1 MSLLQLKPALHRF
14 DKSRFNDISE
24 LQSTSPTRD
33 GWVAMM
39 ITCSE
44 LGFAPDSNSLFKPG
58 QLFIVQ
64 NFGNVVLPDSCV
76 TAGETRC
83 VIAATEREIQHII
96 VCGHLSCRTV
106 GHFLEKG
113 SRSVIWLEH
122 GNRLR
127 DLVQA
132 HYPHLTHQQM
142 VDVGAQEN
150 VLIQLEHLLADIDV
164 TGANIRVQ
172 GWLLDDDT
180 QRIYSYNVRSGQFE
194 RT

>member
-24 LQSTSPTRD
+24 LQRTSPTRD

-39 ITCSE
+39 MTCSE

-64 NFGNVVLPDSCV
+64 NFGNVVLPNSCV

-113 SRSVIWLEH
+113 SRSVIWLEN
-122 GNRLR
+122 GAEPVTARLQSPPG
-127 DLVQA
+127 DVLWHVQ
-132 HYPHLTHQQM
+132 
-142 VDVGAQEN
+142 
-150 VLIQLEHLLADIDV
+150 
-164 TGANIRVQ
+164 IRRR
-172 GWLLDDDT
+172 GW
-180 QRIYSYNVRSGQFE
+180 E
-194 RT
+194 RPTPGG

>member
-1 MSLLQLKPALHRF
+1 M
-14 DKSRFNDISE
+14 
-24 LQSTSPTRD
+24 
-33 GWVAMM
+33 
-39 ITCSE
+39 
-44 LGFAPDSNSLFKPG
+44 
-58 QLFIVQ
+58 
-64 NFGNVVLPDSCV
+64 
-76 TAGETRC
+76 
-83 VIAATEREIQHII
+83 
-96 VCGHLSCRTV
+96 

-122 GNRLR
+122 GDRLR

-150 VLIQLEHLLADIDV
+150 VLIQLEHLLADIEV

-180 QRIYSYNVRSGQFE
+180 QRIYSYNLRSRQFE